1 MILGT
6 AGHID
11 HGKSALVEALTGRA
25 MDPLAE
31 ERRRGITLDLH
42 FAPYRLPDGSMLGV
56 VDVPGHEDLIR
67 SMSAG
72 AAGMDLVLLVVA
84 ADEGIM
90 PQTREHLAVLEQLGV
105 PAGIPVLTKMDL
117 AEPAWLELVSAEVAE
132 WLAGS
137 SIRFT
142 APVAVSARSG
152 RGVDALRQAIAGAV
166 RDSAPRRAVADL
178 ARLPVDRAF
187 TLAGA
192 GTVVTGSGWSGS
204 FRLGDQVQIL
214 PAGIPARIRSM
225 EEHGSEVAASS
236 PGQRLAV
243 GLAGVEVSA
252 VSRGATLVLDGAGW
266 EATTVIDARLN
277 LLSDTGR
284 PLSHHTRVRVHLGT
298 AEVIARVHLREELP
312 PGGAALARLVL
323 EAPLVARGGDRLL
336 LRSYSPVSVIGGGT
350 VLDPLPPAGRPHWT
364 EGLDAPDPGA
374 RLRAL
379 ADRRPRGVDMAQLPI
394 LLGIPAGAVAALLS
408 DSQLVRQD
416 DMLVPATAVER
427 AAMRAVALVAGH
439 HAQQPAEPGLS
450 VETARRELET
460 FGAAGPAAL
469 QRALA
474 DGRLVLDGAHLRAA
488 TFHPAVPGGDAQFER
503 VLAAIESAGLTPM
516 TVQELETALG
526 IRSVSEALRLAARQ
540 GRVVPVERD
549 RYYARPAL
557 QHLVEVLQQLGG
569 RGPIT
574 PASVREAT
582 GVSRKYLIG
591 LLEWADREG
600 ITRRQGDARVL
611 VGTR

>member
-11 HGKSALVEALTGRA
+11 HGKSALVQALTGQA

-31 ERRRGITLDLH
+31 EQRRGITLDLH
-42 FAPYRLPDGSMLGV
+42 FAPYRLPDGSVLGV

-72 AAGMDLVLLVVA
+72 AAGMDLVLLVIA
-84 ADEGIM
+84 ADDGIM

-137 SIRFT
+137 PVRFGP
-142 APVAVSARSG
+142 PVAVSARTG
-152 RGVDALRQAIAGAV
+152 GGLDALRQAIAGAV
-166 RDSAPRRAVADL
+166 HDAGPRRAVADL

-192 GTVVTGSGWSGS
+192 GTVVTGTCWSGS
-204 FRLGDQVQIL
+204 FRAGEQVRIL
-214 PAGIPARIRSM
+214 PAGIPARIRSL
-225 EEHGSEVAASS
+225 EEHSSAVTASS

-252 VSRGATLVLDGAGW
+252 VRRGATLVQDGAGW
-266 EATTVIDARLN
+266 EATTVMDARLN
-277 LLSDTGR
+277 LLAGAGR
-284 PLSHHTRVRVHLGT
+284 PLSHQRRVRVHIGT
-298 AEVIARVHLREELP
+298 AEVIARVHLREELL
-312 PGGAALARLVL
+312 PGRTALARLVL
-323 EAPLVARGGDRLL
+323 ESPLVARGGDRLL
-336 LRSYSPVSVIGGGT
+336 LRSYSPVGVIGGGT
-350 VLDPLPPAGRPHWT
+350 VLDPLPPPGRPLWT

-379 ADRRPRGVDMAQLPI
+379 TERRPRGLLVAQLPI
-394 LLGIPAGAVAALLS
+394 LLGITEREAAALLT
-408 DSQLVRQD
+408 DPQLARQD
-416 DMLVPATAVER
+416 GMLVPATAVER
-427 AAMRAVALVAGH
+427 ATAQACALVAGH
-439 HAQQPAEPGLS
+439 HAQHPAEPGLS
-450 VETARRELET
+450 VETARRELES

-469 QRALA
+469 ERVLA
-474 DGRLVLDGAHLRAA
+474 DGRLVLEGAALRAPG
-488 TFHPAVPGGDAQFER
+488 FRPAVPGGDAQFER
-503 VLAAIESAGLTPM
+503 VMAAIESAGLAPQ
-516 TVQELETALG
+516 TVAELEASLG
-526 IRSVSEALRLAARQ
+526 IRGLSEVLRLAARQ

-557 QHLVEVLQQLGG
+557 QQLVEVLRQLGG

-574 PASVREAT
+574 PAAVREAT

-600 ITRRQGDARVL
+600 ITRRQGEARVL
-611 VGTR
+611 LGNR